1 MSKSFARGV
10 INQMIEES
18 HRREAELWENDA
30 FNVGEWVVRRRDEEA
45 RREVLMEVLDRF
57 LERAEET

>member
-1 MSKSFARGV
+1 
-10 INQMIEES
+10 MIEES